1 MTMTVDE
8 AMRLGEKLRLLVRHE
23 DWVALDS
30 ILDAIDCTAEDGTP
44 EGYRRG
50 MIVGV
55 HAGFLNKAAPQMCE
69 RESFVRFI
77 ARYQAAL
84 DASPILGV
92 RGTRAETVLGIA
104 PLKPVVS

>member
-1 MTMTVDE
+1 MTMAVDE
-8 AMRLGEKLRLLVRHE
+8 VMKLGEKLRLLVRHKE
-23 DWVALDS
+23 WVALDS

-55 HAGFLNKAAPQMCE
+55 HAGFLNRAAPHMRE
-69 RESFVRFI
+69 RESFVSFI

>member
-1 MTMTVDE
+1 MTMAVDE
-8 AMRLGEKLRLLVRHE
+8 AMKLGEKLRLLVRHKE
-23 DWVALDS
+23 WVALDS

-55 HAGFLNKAAPQMCE
+55 HAGFLNRAAPHMRE
-69 RESFVRFI
+69 RESFVSFI

-104 PLKPVVS
+104 PLKPLVV